1 MKEETRREHNPIHGS
16 SEEALGKAAQL
27 APAEERPHRPGD
39 PSSNDEG
46 VIAVDTGNLKLPK
59 DFTERREGKSGLL
72 DLEPIT
78 IIILIFALAF
88 IGVMAYLISIDP
100 S

>member
-1 MKEETRREHNPIHGS
+1 MKEETRREHNPIQGS

-27 APAEERPHRPGD
+27 APPEERAKRPGD
-39 PSSNDEG
+39 LASNVEG
-46 VIAVDTGNLKLPK
+46 VLATDTGNLKLPK
-59 DFTERREGKSGLL
+59 DFTERREEKSGLL
-72 DLEPIT
+72 DVEPIT
-78 IIILIFALAF
+78 ILILIFSLAF